1 MAAVLIL
8 GITARLS
15 DVVQQQCYLNSNVL
29 ARIVGNCMSD
39 VVINGV
45 LVVFVVLV
53 KTDTRFHLWNDS
65 RNHIGIIQQDGE
77 DAVSEKQLAK
87 FAVDS
92 FRSNIRKPPCVIMNG
107 LSRVLLNRKPIDR
120 SKP

>member
-1 MAAVLIL
+1 MVQNKVKHFLFCCGVKAQPFQNDFGNIITIVSVSVKMAAVLIL

-45 LVVFVVLV
+45 LVVFVVL
-53 KTDTRFHLWNDS
+53 S
-65 RNHIGIIQQDGE
+65 
-77 DAVSEKQLAK
+77 
-87 FAVDS
+87 
-92 FRSNIRKPPCVIMNG
+92 
-107 LSRVLLNRKPIDR
+107 KPIHGFI
-120 SKP
+120 SGMIVAITSG